1 MQAGFGDRAA
11 GPTRLNTRA
20 RPFVPS
26 WETPAAGLPSKAA
39 GSSAAVPAEEALGCL
54 FERAA
59 AKVPLLRRSPTDA
72 EAKEEVQASD
82 EEVEDDEE
90 DEDLK
95 EDRRWDNAPNR
106 RICPLDVRFSQ
117 FRARSAFRDG
127 MLLSESM
134 EQIRVVP
141 LKGEG
146 SAAAPPLPP
155 PLLGPDGKQQGGGGA
170 QDQEYDVLLVAPFP
184 PIEVL
189 PWRCKLRLSSG
200 RPMLDKTG
208 EHEVYD
214 SEDRWF
220 TLDNRRLF
228 CLQKAAV
235 AQWPLRAVVDVVELP
250 GGPLIRQRQLKKFR
264 TFDRGASI
272 LIGPKAA
279 EEPPARWSWREALGL
294 EAEDLG
300 LPEDFDPEQSSA
312 QPRRRR
318 GTNHARRPDEERQ
331 GRLDRQH
338 SSQLG
343 GKETAGTSG
352 MLADSGAAQ
361 GVRRRAT
368 IAMMQDQNPRGGDS
382 FVAVRC
388 SSSAISFSA
397 PWSRSFKTLSR
408 LRAEAL
414 RALERTCMNVK
425 TPARRRV
432 QGARGH
438 SSSR

>member
-1 MQAGFGDRAA
+1 MQAGFGDRAV

-39 GSSAAVPAEEALGCL
+39 GSSAAVPAEEALGRL
-54 FERAA
+54 FEPAA
-59 AKVPLLRRSPTDA
+59 AKVPLPLAARPQSA
-72 EAKEEVQASD
+72 EAKEEVHASD
-82 EEVEDDEE
+82 EEGEDDEE

-95 EDRRWDNAPNR
+95 EDRRWDNAPNL
-106 RICPLDVRFSQ
+106 RISPLDVRFSQ

-127 MLLSESM
+127 MLLNESM

-155 PLLGPDGKQQGGGGA
+155 PLPGPDGKPQGGGGA

-189 PWRCKLRLSSG
+189 PWRCKLRLPNG

-214 SEDRWF
+214 SQERWF
-220 TLDNRRLF
+220 TLDNRRLC
-228 CLQKAAV
+228 CLQKTAA

-318 GTNHARRPDEERQ
+318 GANHARRPDEERQ
-331 GRLDRQH
+331 GRLDRQQ
-338 SSQLG
+338 SSQLARQGDGRHQRHAGRLG
-343 GKETAGTSG
+343 GSSGSAKEGDDSDDAGSKPTWWRLICSC
-352 MLADSGAAQ
+352 
-361 GVRRRAT
+361 
-368 IAMMQDQNPRGGDS
+368 AMFFLCYLFLRTVVKVIQN
-382 FVAVRC
+382 A
-388 SSSAISFSA
+388 FSA
-397 PWSRSFKTLSR
+397 
-408 LRAEAL
+408 
-414 RALERTCMNVK
+414 
-425 TPARRRV
+425 
-432 QGARGH
+432 
-438 SSSR
+438 

>member
-1 MQAGFGDRAA
+1 MQAGFGDSVA
-11 GPTRLNTRA
+11 GPTRLNSRA

-26 WETPAAGLPSKAA
+26 WETPAAGLPSKAV
-39 GSSAAVPAEEALGCL
+39 GSSAAVPAE
-54 FERAA
+54 
-59 AKVPLLRRSPTDA
+59 

-82 EEVEDDEE
+82 EEGENDEE

-106 RICPLDVRFSQ
+106 RISPLDVRFSQ
-117 FRARSAFRDG
+117 FRARNAFRDG

-155 PLLGPDGKQQGGGGA
+155 PLLGPDGKPQEGGRA

-189 PWRCKLRLSSG
+189 PWRCKLRLPNG

-214 SEDRWF
+214 SQDRWF
-220 TLDNRRLF
+220 TLDNRRLC

-300 LPEDFDPEQSSA
+300 LPDDFDPEQSSA

-318 GTNHARRPDEERQ
+318 GANHARRPDEERQ
-331 GRLDRQH
+331 GRLDRQQA
-338 SSQLG
+338 SQLARQGDGRHQRHAGRLG
-343 GKETAGTSG
+343 GSSGSAEGDDSDDAGSKPTWWR
-352 MLADSGAAQ
+352 L
-361 GVRRRAT
+361 
-368 IAMMQDQNPRGGDS
+368 I
-382 FVAVRC
+382 C
-388 SSSAISFSA
+388 SCAIF
-397 PWSRSFKTLSR
+397 FLCYLF
-408 LRAEAL
+408 LR
-414 RALERTCMNVK
+414 TVVK
-425 TPARRRV
+425 VV
-432 QGARGH
+432 QILG
-438 SSSR
+438 